1 MMKKIAFVLSIL
13 VLTTLSA
20 REASAQRQFDDWS
33 ATEQG
38 RGTLRIQG
46 QRDEQITRA
55 TVDLRRN
62 GDLEIRVLSITPWV
76 FTGRWFGWRGY
87 DVEVEI
93 TDGLGRDGARG
104 RGTVRLSRGGGF
116 ERIEIT
122 GETRRQSFSISFVS
136 GDSSP
141 SRPDWR
147 PDSRRSE
154 YTGAYRTSAQSRW
167 RGDDYRIIWVL
178 RIYEDGSAQLST
190 RYQGNEP
197 QIRRDSVSFFGL
209 VLREVQRRRKVIHT
223 GTWREVGRRLEVNL
237 TTWDDRQRGDTRFIF
252 YFADRDRKELT
263 TVSWDRNLYGSSGFQ
278 FERIADPNAD
288 DDDRYDGSDTDI
300 NLFQRGRGLLTVERR
315 RNQNIT
321 GVSVTSRAGREVDV
335 TISFFGANR
344 MTLSG
349 RLERRDAYSL
359 RIRLV
364 RADNANADGFL
375 TVDLG
380 SRNSITSV
388 YGEGRL
394 DGQPFSL
401 QFSR

>member
-62 GDLEIRVLSITPWV
+62 GEFEIRVLSITPWV

-154 YTGAYRTSAQSRW
+154 YTGAYRTSAYSRW

-178 RIYEDGSAQLST
+178 RIQEDGSAQLST
-190 RYQGNEP
+190 RYRGTEP

-278 FERIADPNAD
+278 FERIADSNAD
-288 DDDRYDGSDTDI
+288 DDDRYDGSDSDL

-321 GVSVTSRAGREVDV
+321 SVSVTSRAGREVDV

-380 SRNSITSV
+380 SRNSISSV

-401 QFSR
+401 QFSQ